1 MSPTAEVSP
10 PRSTWLA
17 RREARC
23 RLLAAGPVV
32 VALSLLHDWPPVVAA
47 AGLAL
52 LLALVERPRL
62 RWRGAAAALV
72 PVAALLPWTV
82 RRGEEFWAWGPVVL
96 TEGGLL
102 FAGVFLLKTFSLLLI
117 VAALAAAA
125 PLAAHALAARR
136 LGAPSLFVHLFTL
149 AWRYAHLFREEW
161 RRTRTALR
169 ARGFRGR
176 MGRHGRQTVGQAV
189 GSLLVRGHERAER
202 VGQAMR
208 CRGFDGQFR
217 AMGAVRVT
225 AADVALVLGG
235 AAVAGGLLAWD
246 VAR

>member
-1 MSPTAEVSP
+1 MSPTAEPSP
-10 PRSTWLA
+10 RTSWLA

-32 VALSLLHDWPPVVAA
+32 VVLSLLHDWPPVVAA
-47 AGLAL
+47 VGVASL
-52 LLALVERPRL
+52 LILIEQPRL
-62 RWRGAAAALV
+62 RWRGAVAALL
-72 PVAALLPWTV
+72 PVALLLPWTV
-82 RRGEEFWAWGPVVL
+82 RRGEEYWAWGPVAL
-96 TEGGLL
+96 SDGGLM
-102 FAGVFLLKTFSLLLI
+102 FTGVFLLKTVSLLLI
-117 VAALAAAA
+117 VSALAAAA
-125 PLAAHALAARR
+125 PLAAHAMAARR

-149 AWRYAHLFREEW
+149 AWRYAHLFRDEW

-176 MGRHGRQTVGQAV
+176 MDRHGRQTVGQAV

-217 AMGAVRVT
+217 GHAGAAVR
-225 AADVALVLGG
+225 AGDVALVLGG